1 MEEAP
6 MSAIPE
12 VGQYTQDEKD
22 ELERWADEVGI
33 GMDQLADR
41 ILQMTERAVERRS
54 AARLAADKTTLRRRL
69 ADHCAQEAQTGNVVS
84 IFPVR

>member
-6 MSAIPE
+6 MPAIHE

-54 AARLAADKTTLRRRL
+54 AARLAADKSILRSRL
-69 ADHCAQEAQTGNVVS
+69 AAHCAQEAQTENVV
-84 IFPVR
+84 

>member
-1 MEEAP
+1 MP
-6 MSAIPE
+6 AIHE

-22 ELERWADEVGI
+22 GLEQWADEVGI

-54 AARLAADKTTLRRRL
+54 AARLSADKATLRDRL
-69 ADHCAQEAQTGNVVS
+69 SAHCSQVAQAENVVS